1 MTTEKLPLLALRGL
15 TVFPNMTINFDI
27 GREVSLKAL
36 EEAMEKDQRMFLVT
50 QKDPNIEEPE
60 ISDLYEVGTIVY
72 VKQMLKLPA
81 DTVRVLVEGQKRAK
95 FLTLFSEDPYMEV
108 GVEYSEDEE
117 NETELTA
124 QSEALLRGLT
134 DRFQEYGRISNR
146 ISPEVLL
153 SVSVLTDM
161 GEVADIVASNAFYR
175 QEDKQEILEI
185 FDPKERAER
194 AIALLD
200 REIEIQKIEQQI
212 NSRVKKQ
219 IDKMQKRTLSQRAD
233 ARHTDR
239 TWRRG

>member
-1 MTTEKLPLLALRGL
+1 M
-15 TVFPNMTINFDI
+15 
-27 GREVSLKAL
+27 
-36 EEAMEKDQRMFLVT
+36 
-50 QKDPNIEEPE
+50 
-60 ISDLYEVGTIVY
+60 GTIVY

-117 NETELTA
+117 KETELTA
-124 QSEALLRGLT
+124 QNEALLRGLT
-134 DRFQEYGRISNR
+134 DRFQEYGRISSR

-161 GEVADIVASNAFYR
+161 GEVADIVASNALYR
-175 QEDKQEILEI
+175 QEDKQDILEM
-185 FDPKERAER
+185 FDPIERAER
-194 AIALLD
+194 TIALLD

-219 IDKMQKRTLSQRAD
+219 IDKMQKEHYLNEQMRAYKPNL
-233 ARHTDR
+233 AAKMKTR
-239 TWRRG
+239 